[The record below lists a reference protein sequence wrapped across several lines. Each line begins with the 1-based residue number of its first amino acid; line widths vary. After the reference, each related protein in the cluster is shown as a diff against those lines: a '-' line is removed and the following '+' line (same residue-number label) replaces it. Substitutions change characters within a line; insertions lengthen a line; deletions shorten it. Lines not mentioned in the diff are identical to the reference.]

1 MLRTLQV
8 WESIEHHHA
17 FINNKE
23 RYSALRESLD
33 KGVEKFDFLYH
44 VTLAPN
50 DPYPALEAPLT
61 ELAIWKMREGID
73 RTKFTDIFTPLMA
86 KGIERLPIQTGGWGA
101 SAEDDEQFTVILG
114 WESLEVREL
123 ATVMLR
129 IFVNSA
135 CFGT

>member
-1 MLRTLQV
+1 MLIALRV
-8 WESIEHHHA
+8 WESIEYHHA
-17 FINNKE
+17 FINDKE

-61 ELAIWKMREGID
+61 ELAIWKLREGID

-86 KGIERLPIQTGGWGA
+86 KGIEKLPIQTGGWGA
-101 SAEDDEQFTVILG
+101 SVEDDRQFTVILG
-114 WESLEVREL
+114 WDSLEVCEL
-123 ATVMLR
+123 AAIMLR
-129 IFVNSA
+129 KLVNNA

>member
-1 MLRTLQV
+1 MLITLPV
-8 WESIEHHHA
+8 WESIEYHHA
-17 FINNKE
+17 FINDKE

-33 KGVEKFDFLYH
+33 KVVEKFDFLYH
-44 VTLAPN
+44 VTLATN

-73 RTKFTDIFTPLMA
+73 RINFTDIFTPLMA

-101 SAEDDEQFTVILG
+101 SVEDDRQSTVILG

-123 ATVMLR
+123 ATIMLR
-129 IFVNSA
+129 KLVNNA
-135 CFGT
+135 CSST